1 MSRDD
6 TIMTSLLYE
15 RAAMCGS
22 WAGDLAVSKEGESI
36 DFYGRRM
43 LKLEKKKRIKS
54 TDTDEQ
60 IAVKLTAGFWLA
72 VASIF
77 LEQIAPELLA
87 WIIAAIRK
95 RIWTQQQD

>member
-22 WAGDLAVSKEGESI
+22 WAGDLANSADGESI
-36 DFYGRRM
+36 EFYGRRM

-60 IAVKLTAGFWLA
+60 IAKAITPIMAWLFW
-72 VASIF
+72 
-77 LEQIAPELLA
+77 QIAPDLLL
-87 WIIAAIRK
+87 WIVKAIRK
-95 RIWTQQQD
+95 RIWQQEPQR

>member
-60 IAVKLTAGFWLA
+60 IAKAITPVMAWLFW
-72 VASIF
+72 
-77 LEQIAPELLA
+77 QIAPELLL
-87 WIIAAIRK
+87 WIVAAIRK
-95 RIWTQQQD
+95 RIWQQEAQH

>member
-22 WAGDLAVSKEGESI
+22 WAGDLANSADGESI
-36 DFYGRRM
+36 EFYGRRM

-60 IAVKLTAGFWLA
+60 IAKAITPIMAWLFW
-72 VASIF
+72 
-77 LEQIAPELLA
+77 QIAPDLLA
-87 WIIAAIRK
+87 WVIAAIRK
-95 RIWTQQQD
+95 RIWQQEAHR

>member
-60 IAVKLTAGFWLA
+60 IAKAITPIMAWLFW
-72 VASIF
+72 
-77 LEQIAPELLA
+77 QIAPELLL
-87 WIIAAIRK
+87 WIVEAIRK
-95 RIWTQQQD
+95 RIWQQEKQQ

>member
-15 RAAMCGS
+15 RAAMCGL
-22 WAGDLAVSKEGESI
+22 WAGDLAVSKEGELI

-43 LKLEKKKRIKS
+43 LRLEKKKRIKS

-60 IAVKLTAGFWLA
+60 IAKEITPIMAWLFW
-72 VASIF
+72 
-77 LEQIAPELLA
+77 QIAPELLL
-87 WIIAAIRK
+87 WIVAAIRK
-95 RIWTQQQD
+95 RIWQQEPQR

>member
-22 WAGDLAVSKEGESI
+22 WAGDLANSADGESI
-36 DFYGRRM
+36 EFYGRRM
-43 LKLEKKKRIKS
+43 LKLEKKKRIKA

-60 IAVKLTAGFWLA
+60 IARAITPIMAWLFW
-72 VASIF
+72 
-77 LEQIAPELLA
+77 QIAPELLM
-87 WIIAAIRK
+87 WIVEAIRK
-95 RIWTQQQD
+95 RIWQQEPQQ

>member
-22 WAGDLAVSKEGESI
+22 WAGDLANSADGESI
-36 DFYGRRM
+36 EFYGRRM

-60 IAVKLTAGFWLA
+60 IAKAITPIMAWLFW
-72 VASIF
+72 
-77 LEQIAPELLA
+77 QIAPDLLS
-87 WIIAAIRK
+87 WIIAAIRR
-95 RIWTQQQD
+95 RIWADWQQEKEQ

>member
-1 MSRDD
+1 MSRED
-6 TIMTSLLYE
+6 TVITSLLYE
-15 RAAMCGS
+15 RASQCGS

-60 IAVKLTAGFWLA
+60 IAKAITPVMAWLFW
-72 VASIF
+72 
-77 LEQIAPELLA
+77 QIAPELLL
-87 WIIAAIRK
+87 WIVAAIRK
-95 RIWTQQQD
+95 RIWQQEPQQ

>member
-22 WAGDLAVSKEGESI
+22 WAGDLALSKEGESI

-60 IAVKLTAGFWLA
+60 IAKAITPVMAWLFW
-72 VASIF
+72 
-77 LEQIAPELLA
+77 QIAPELLM
-87 WIIAAIRK
+87 WIVAAIRK
-95 RIWTQQQD
+95 RIWQQEPQQ

>member
-43 LKLEKKKRIKS
+43 LRLEKKKRIKS

-60 IAVKLTAGFWLA
+60 IAKAITPIMAWLFW
-72 VASIF
+72 
-77 LEQIAPELLA
+77 QIAPELLL
-87 WIIAAIRK
+87 WIVAAIRK
-95 RIWTQQQD
+95 RIWQQEPQR

>member
-22 WAGDLAVSKEGESI
+22 WAGDLANSADGESI
-36 DFYGRRM
+36 EFYGRRM

-60 IAVKLTAGFWLA
+60 IAKAITPIMAWLFW
-72 VASIF
+72 
-77 LEQIAPELLA
+77 QIAPELLA
-87 WIIAAIRK
+87 WIVEAIRK
-95 RIWTQQQD
+95 RIWTEQQEPQQ

>member
-22 WAGDLAVSKEGESI
+22 WAGDLANSADGESI
-36 DFYGRRM
+36 EFYGRRM
-43 LKLEKKKRIKS
+43 LKLEKKKRIKA

-60 IAVKLTAGFWLA
+60 IARAITPIMAWLFW
-72 VASIF
+72 
-77 LEQIAPELLA
+77 QIAPELLM
-87 WIIAAIRK
+87 WIVAAIRK
-95 RIWTQQQD
+95 RIWQQEPQR

>member
-1 MSRDD
+1 MSRED

-22 WAGDLAVSKEGESI
+22 WAGDLANSADGESI
-36 DFYGRRM
+36 EFYGRRM

-60 IAVKLTAGFWLA
+60 IAKAITPIMAWLFW
-72 VASIF
+72 
-77 LEQIAPELLA
+77 QIAPDLLM
-87 WIIAAIRK
+87 WIVEAIRR
-95 RIWTQQQD
+95 RIWADWQQEKQQ

>member
-22 WAGDLAVSKEGESI
+22 WAGDLAVSKDGESI

-43 LKLEKKKRIKS
+43 LRLEKKKRIKS
-54 TDTDEQ
+54 TDTDEE
-60 IAVKLTAGFWLA
+60 IAKAITPIMAWLFW
-72 VASIF
+72 
-77 LEQIAPELLA
+77 QIAPELLM
-87 WIIAAIRK
+87 WIVAAIRK
-95 RIWTQQQD
+95 RIWQQEPQQ

>member
-22 WAGDLAVSKEGESI
+22 WAGDLANSADGESI
-36 DFYGRRM
+36 EFYGRRM
-43 LKLEKKKRIKS
+43 LRLEKKKRIKA

-60 IAVKLTAGFWLA
+60 IAKAITPIMAWFFW
-72 VASIF
+72 
-77 LEQIAPELLA
+77 QIAPELLM
-87 WIIAAIRK
+87 WIVAAIRR
-95 RIWTQQQD
+95 RIWQQEKQQ

>member
-60 IAVKLTAGFWLA
+60 IAKAITPIMAWLFW
-72 VASIF
+72 
-77 LEQIAPELLA
+77 QIAPELLL
-87 WIIAAIRK
+87 WIVEAIRK
-95 RIWTQQQD
+95 RIWRQEAQQ

>member
-43 LKLEKKKRIKS
+43 LRLEKKKRIKS

-60 IAVKLTAGFWLA
+60 IARAITPIMAWLFW
-72 VASIF
+72 
-77 LEQIAPELLA
+77 QIAPELLL
-87 WIIAAIRK
+87 WIVAAIRK
-95 RIWTQQQD
+95 RIWQQEPQR

>member
-22 WAGDLAVSKEGESI
+22 WAGDLANSADGESI
-36 DFYGRRM
+36 EFYGRRM

-60 IAVKLTAGFWLA
+60 IAKAITPIMAWLFW
-72 VASIF
+72 
-77 LEQIAPELLA
+77 QIAPELLM
-87 WIIAAIRK
+87 WIVAAIRK
-95 RIWTQQQD
+95 RIWQQQDEHQ

>member
-6 TIMTSLLYE
+6 TIMTSLIYE

-22 WAGDLAVSKEGESI
+22 WAGDLANSADGESI
-36 DFYGRRM
+36 EFYGRRM

-60 IAVKLTAGFWLA
+60 IAKAITPIMAWLFW
-72 VASIF
+72 
-77 LEQIAPELLA
+77 QIAPELLM
-87 WIIAAIRK
+87 WIVEAIRK
-95 RIWTQQQD
+95 RIWQQEPQQ

>member
-60 IAVKLTAGFWLA
+60 IAKAITPIMAWLFW
-72 VASIF
+72 
-77 LEQIAPELLA
+77 QIAPELLM

-95 RIWTQQQD
+95 RIWTQEAQQ

>member
-15 RAAMCGS
+15 RASQCGS

-43 LKLEKKKRIKS
+43 LRLEKKKRIKS

-60 IAVKLTAGFWLA
+60 IAKAITPIMAWLFW
-72 VASIF
+72 
-77 LEQIAPELLA
+77 QIAPELLM
-87 WIIAAIRK
+87 WIVAAIRK
-95 RIWTQQQD
+95 RIWQQEAQQ

>member
-15 RAAMCGS
+15 RAAQCGS
-22 WAGDLAVSKEGESI
+22 WAGDLAVSKEGETI

-54 TDTDEQ
+54 TDTDKE
-60 IAVKLTAGFWLA
+60 IARAITPIMAWLFW
-72 VASIF
+72 
-77 LEQIAPELLA
+77 QIAPELLL
-87 WIIAAIRK
+87 WIVAAIRK
-95 RIWTQQQD
+95 RIWQQEPQR

>member
-22 WAGDLAVSKEGESI
+22 WAGDLANSADGESI
-36 DFYGRRM
+36 EFYGRRM

-60 IAVKLTAGFWLA
+60 IAKAITPIMAWLFW
-72 VASIF
+72 
-77 LEQIAPELLA
+77 QIAPELLM
-87 WIIAAIRK
+87 WIVEAIRK
-95 RIWTQQQD
+95 RIWQQEPQQ

>member
-60 IAVKLTAGFWLA
+60 IAKAITPIMAWLFW
-72 VASIF
+72 
-77 LEQIAPELLA
+77 QIAPELLM
-87 WIIAAIRK
+87 WIVAAIRK
-95 RIWTQQQD
+95 RIWQQEPQQ

>member
-22 WAGDLAVSKEGESI
+22 WAGDLALSKEGETI

-60 IAVKLTAGFWLA
+60 IAKAITPIMAWLFW
-72 VASIF
+72 
-77 LEQIAPELLA
+77 QIAPELLL
-87 WIIAAIRK
+87 WIVAAIRK
-95 RIWTQQQD
+95 RIWQQEAHR